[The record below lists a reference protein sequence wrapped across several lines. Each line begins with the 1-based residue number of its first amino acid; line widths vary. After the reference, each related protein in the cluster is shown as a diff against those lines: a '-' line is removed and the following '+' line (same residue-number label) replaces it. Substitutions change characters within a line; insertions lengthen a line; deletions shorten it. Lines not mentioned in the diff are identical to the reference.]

1 MDTRIIAV
9 ANHKG
14 GVGKTTSV
22 ANIGAALAR
31 KGKRVLLID
40 LDAQQNL
47 TFFFLKDL
55 DGIEVSVF
63 DALRGEAALP
73 IVHVKVNLDLT
84 PSSIDLARAEYDLS
98 GRIAREYLLKNLLA
112 DVAGNYDVILLD
124 CPPSLGLITYN
135 ALVAA
140 TDLYITLTAEALP
153 YKGLTM
159 LEEVVEG
166 LKALNRGLEISGV
179 FITRYNNRSLNNM
192 VVEQIRERYGSK
204 VFSTKIRENIAV
216 AEAPLEGLDIF
227 AYAPECNGAKD
238 YEALTEEILSR
249 WMRSDK
255 DRNNLKNK

>member
-1 MDTRIIAV
+1 MTMSKIIAI

-47 TFFFLKDL
+47 TFSFLRD
-55 DGIEVSVF
+55 DGEIDASVY
-63 DALRGEAALP
+63 DALKGDTALP
-73 IVHVKVNLDLT
+73 IIHVKENLDLT
-84 PSSIDLARAEYDLS
+84 PSSIDLARAELDLS
-98 GRIAREYLLKNLLA
+98 GRIAREYILKNLLA
-112 DVAGNYDVILLD
+112 DVEKEYDYILLD
-124 CPPSLGLITYN
+124 CPPSLGIITYN

-159 LEEVVEG
+159 LEEVVGE

-179 FITRYNNRSLNNM
+179 FVTRYNNRNINNI
-192 VVEQIRERYGSK
+192 VVEQIKMRYGSK

-216 AEAPLEGLDIF
+216 AEAPLEGVDIF
-227 AYAPECNGAKD
+227 TYAPDSNGAKD
-238 YEALTEEILSR
+238 YEALTDEILSR
-249 WMRSDK
+249 TDK
-255 DRNNLKNK
+255 